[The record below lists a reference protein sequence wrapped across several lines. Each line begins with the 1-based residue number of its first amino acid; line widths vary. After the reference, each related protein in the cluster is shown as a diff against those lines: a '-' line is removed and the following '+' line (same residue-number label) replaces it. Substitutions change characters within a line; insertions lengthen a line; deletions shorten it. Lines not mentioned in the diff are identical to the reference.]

1 MQAENDTKSDNKVP
15 GSPYHS
21 VLEKF
26 RPDLQPLHDIYT
38 RLHQNPELSGHES
51 DTAAV
56 VAQTLRELP
65 LKVTEGIGG
74 HGVAAVLRNGEGPCL
89 LLRADMDALP
99 VEEKTGLTYA
109 SRKTVKRDDGT
120 ETHVMHACG
129 HDMHTACL
137 LGAAR
142 FLVSAKSAWK
152 GTVVF
157 VFQPAEEDFTGARAM
172 VEDGLY
178 DKVPKP
184 DLVLGQHTMS
194 LRAGTIALSSGP
206 VLAASDSYSI
216 RIFGRGGHGGRPQMS
231 IDPVM
236 IAAYFLVRVQS
247 IVSREV
253 APQDVAV
260 VTCGSIHAGT
270 VANVIPDHADLHIN
284 VRTYRPEV
292 REHVLRSIK
301 RILSQECAASGA
313 PEPTMT
319 HIATIPA
326 LVNSDD
332 VVGKLRAEF
341 QGYFDRFEEQVR
353 ETASEDFSVLADAAG
368 APYAFWY
375 FGITDPAQWD
385 EADKAGK
392 LSEIPGN
399 HSPFYAPA
407 IEPSMTAAVDA
418 MALAALVFLGTS

>member
-1 MQAENDTKSDNKVP
+1 MTN
-15 GSPYHS
+15 SPYHS
-21 VLEKF
+21 ILDKF
-26 RPDLQPLHDIYT
+26 RPDLKPIQDIYT

-51 DTAAV
+51 DTAAL

-65 LKVTEGIGG
+65 VEVTEGIGG
-74 HGVAAVLRNGEGPCL
+74 HGVAAVLHNGEGPCL

-99 VEEKTGLTYA
+99 VEEKTSLPYA
-109 SRKTVKRDDGT
+109 SKKAVKREDGT

-129 HDMHTACL
+129 HDMHTASL
-137 LGAAR
+137 LGVAR
-142 FLVSAKSAWK
+142 FLVSARSTWK

-157 VFQPAEEDFTGARAM
+157 VFQPAEENFTGARAM

-184 DLVLGQHTMS
+184 DLVLGQHTMN

-206 VLAASDSYSI
+206 VLAASESYTI
-216 RIFGRGGHGGRPQMS
+216 RIFGRGGHGGRPQNT

-247 IVSREV
+247 VVSREV

-260 VTCGSIHAGT
+260 ITCGSIHAGT
-270 VANVIPDHADLHIN
+270 VANIIPDHADLHIN

-292 REHVLRSIK
+292 REQVLRSIR

-313 PEPTMT
+313 PEPTIT
-319 HIATIPA
+319 QIAGTPA
-326 LVNSDD
+326 LVNSDEL
-332 VVGKLRAEF
+332 VGKLRGAF
-341 QGYFDRFEEQVR
+341 QGHFDWFEEQVR
-353 ETASEDFSVLADAAG
+353 ETASEDFSVLADAVG

-375 FGITDPAQWD
+375 FGITDPDQWD
-385 EADKAGK
+385 KANKAGK

-399 HSPFYAPA
+399 HSPFYAPV

-418 MALAALVFLGTS
+418 MTLAALVFLGTS